1 VKVRVCGLKDL
12 KCSQDGHL
20 PWWWAPPVTIFI
32 TGEFAPAI
40 VSIEAAFIGM
50 AEAPDTPIRP
60 SPSAPTVARMR
71 RMALSSFDDSIH
83 PLENASFLAT
93 V

>member
-1 VKVRVCGLKDL
+1 M
-12 KCSQDGHL
+12 
-20 PWWWAPPVTIFI
+20 TFI
-32 TGEFAPAI
+32 MGEFAPAAA
-40 VSIEAAFIGM
+40 SIEAAFIGI
-50 AEAPDTPIRP
+50 AEAPDAPIRP
-60 SPSAPTVARMR
+60 SPSAQTVARMI